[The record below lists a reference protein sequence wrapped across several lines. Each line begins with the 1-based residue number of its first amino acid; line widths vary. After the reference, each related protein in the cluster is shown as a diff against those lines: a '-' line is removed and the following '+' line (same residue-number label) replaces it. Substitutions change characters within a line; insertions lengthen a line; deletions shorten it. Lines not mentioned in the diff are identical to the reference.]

1 MFTKVLAALCALACF
16 VKPASSVA
24 NDHQH
29 AIKPN
34 IVFILIDDILIVSRL
49 QAVRGR
55 VCLLYRVS
63 NATRSRLAGTAA
75 AFPRLSF
82 AI

>member
-1 MFTKVLAALCALACF
+1 MFTKVLAALCAFACF
-16 VKPASSVA
+16 VMPASSDA

-29 AIKPN
+29 STKPN

-55 VCLLYRVS
+55 VCLLYRGLNVIR
-63 NATRSRLAGTAA
+63 NRRAGMAA
-75 AFPRLSF
+75 ASRRLF
-82 AI
+82 LAI